1 MKKLI
6 PVIALLVG
14 VSSAFGQGVVNFR
27 NGPADLP
34 SPPDRLIRMPDM
46 VTPVIGTTYAVQLF
60 YGADSASLTPH
71 PTLAYFRASLSA
83 GSWSGANRTLNGVAL
98 PATPLPGTT
107 TLGPQIWLQINVWDS
122 GTGRLLT
129 YDQARAAGALTGTTL
144 FQYQQRA
151 SDPSD
156 TADTQMRN
164 FVGFSLVPE
173 PSVIG
178 LGLIGIGALFML
190 RRRKA

>member
-6 PVIALLVG
+6 PVIALLIG
-14 VSSAFGQGVVNFR
+14 AYGAFGQGVVSFR

-34 SPPDRLIRMPDM
+34 SPPDRLVRMPDM
-46 VTPVIGTTYAVQLF
+46 VTPVIGTTFAVQLL

-71 PTLAYFRASLSA
+71 PTLAYFRASLSP
-83 GSWSGANRTLNGVAL
+83 GTWSGANRTLNNVAL
-98 PATPLPGTT
+98 PATPQPGTVS
-107 TLGPQIWLQINVWDS
+107 LGPLIWLQVNVWDS
-122 GTGRLLT
+122 GAGRT
-129 YDQARAAGALTGTTL
+129 VPFSQATVFGSTL
-144 FQYQQRA
+144 FQYQQRL
-151 SDPSD
+151 SDPPD
-156 TADTQMRN
+156 TADAAMRN
-164 FVGFSLVPE
+164 FQSFSLVPE

>member
-14 VSSAFGQGVVNFR
+14 VSSAFGQGVVSFR
-27 NGPADLP
+27 NGLADLP
-34 SPPDRLIRMPDM
+34 PPPDRLIRMPDM
-46 VTPVIGTTYAVQLF
+46 VTPVIGTTFAVQLF

-71 PTLAYFRASLSA
+71 PLLAYFRPSLQA
-83 GSWSGANRTLNGVAL
+83 GSWSGANRTLAGVAL
-98 PATPLPGTT
+98 PTTPLPGTT
-107 TLGPQIWLQINVWDS
+107 TLGPQIWLQIQIWDS
-122 GTGRLLT
+122 GANRTLT
-129 YDQARAAGALTGTTL
+129 YDQAAVRGSTL
-144 FQYQQRA
+144 FQYQQRL

-156 TADTQMRN
+156 PTDLQMRN

>member
-14 VSSAFGQGVVNFR
+14 VSSAFGQGVVSFR

-34 SPPDRLIRMPDM
+34 SPPDRLVRMPDM
-46 VTPVIGTTYAVQLF
+46 VTPVIGTTFAVQLF
-60 YGADSASLTPH
+60 YGADPGSLTPH
-71 PTLAYFRASLSA
+71 PTIAYFRASLSA
-83 GSWSGANRTLNGVAL
+83 GSWSGANRTLTGIAA
-98 PATPLPGTT
+98 PATPQPGTF
-107 TLGPQIWLQINVWDS
+107 TLGPLTWLRVDVWDS
-122 GTGRLLT
+122 GAGRT
-129 YDQARAAGALTGTTL
+129 VPFSQATVFGSTL
-144 FQYQQRA
+144 FQYQQRL
-151 SDPSD
+151 SDPPD
-156 TADTQMRN
+156 TADAAMRN